1 MARSKRTDHLIA
13 IALLV
18 CAVAGCKQLQS
29 LAKPT
34 VLKSRDGSFQLT
46 VPAGWREN
54 ATLNEQAEIKAANP
68 LEEMYVIVITEQ
80 KLDFNAEMNLD
91 QYTNIIRDSMM
102 SKLAS
107 PDSSPPLPLKI
118 NGNDARQYE
127 IQGEVKNVKLA
138 YVVTTVETAAHFH
151 QIITWTLRS
160 RIDKNQ
166 TTLQQVAQT
175 FRSTPGQ
182 GGTDGTAP
190 PK

>member
-1 MARSKRTDHLIA
+1 
-13 IALLV
+13 
-18 CAVAGCKQLQS
+18 
-29 LAKPT
+29 
-34 VLKSRDGSFQLT
+34 
-46 VPAGWREN
+46 
-54 ATLNEQAEIKAANP
+54 
-68 LEEMYVIVITEQ
+68 MYVIVITEQ

-91 QYTNIIRDSMM
+91 QYTNIIRDLMM

-107 PDSSPPLPLKI
+107 PDSSPPLPLTI

-175 FRSTPGQ
+175 FRSTPSQ
-182 GGTDGTAP
+182 GGTAGTAP